1 MNSYALY
8 LTVFD
13 KSAIIN
19 SLRQDIKKNI
29 ICLYA
34 DFNVINLFYKK
45 NISLDKRI
53 ILYPDSTAV
62 VTALFILFRSKIK
75 YSVSTDLQLEILRL
89 ANMLKK
95 KVFFFGD
102 KKDILFLLKVNLKMQ
117 LPNLAIVGL
126 VDGYN
131 YSTEEVLK
139 KINDAKPDILFVGLG
154 VGRQEPWILENLSKI
169 DIPYIISVGGWFGYL
184 ADTRKRAPKALRLLH
199 LEWLYKLLTEFNRVW
214 KRYLVGVPLFF
225 YRVLTKKIIMDL
237 KTYDG

>member
-34 DFNVINLFYKK
+34 DFNVINHLYKN
-45 NISLDKRI
+45 NISLDKKI
-53 ILYPDSTAV
+53 ILYPDSNGV
-62 VTALFILFRSKIK
+62 GKALFFLFRNRVK
-75 YSVSTDLQLEILRL
+75 YLVSTDLQLEILRL

-102 KKDILFLLKVNLKMQ
+102 EKSILLDLKNNVIKNYQNLE
-117 LPNLAIVGL
+117 IVGFQNGF
-126 VDGYN
+126 D
-131 YSTEEVLK
+131 YSSADVLNNIK
-139 KINDAKPDILFVGLG
+139 KTKPDILFVGLG
-154 VGRQEPWILENLSKI
+154 VGRQEDWIIENFAKL
-169 DIPYIISVGGWFGYL
+169 DIPLILSVGGWFRYL
-184 ADTRKRAPKALRLLH
+184 AGTRKRAPKVLRLLH
-199 LEWLYKLLTEFNRVW
+199 LEWLYKLLTEFKRVW